1 MRNDSHYLGAYD
13 IFRAVLCMIVFASH
27 SLSFINYSQLGLL
40 AKVIQ
45 CFSGSSAVTS
55 FFVLSGLCTVLFSTD
70 AEAVPIA
77 VLRKKIRK
85 LYPEYLLTFL
95 IALLL
100 GLVAVPQILGGELP
114 ALKHVW
120 MFIIH
125 LLLLQTFVP
134 NTNVIQSYTSTSW
147 YLSCLLVVY
156 ALSPYVIK
164 YFKKFENSRIRR
176 NIYIYI
182 CAIIFAFVAGRR
194 SIELIYM
201 TFPVRMAEFSVGIC
215 TGMLIKERR
224 SVNHLKCKQILS
236 VIGLLLSYVL
246 QRILPLG
253 VLQFVL
259 FPAFPTAIALYY
271 LSFLEPIRLPKR
283 GKLCLKALGKIGNY
297 SYELFLLHYVIQ
309 ELGHT
314 LCAGY
319 ESGIFNLI
327 LLVLEFVATYILAVF
342 VREAVSRL
350 RNIMKRRIEYA

>member
-1 MRNDSHYLGAYD
+1 MRNDSHWVSAYD
-13 IFRAVLCMIVFASH
+13 IFRAVLCLIVFTSH

-40 AKVIQ
+40 SKVIQ

-70 AEAVPIA
+70 AEAAPIA
-77 VLRKKIRK
+77 ILRKKIRK
-85 LYPEYLLTFL
+85 LYPTYLLTFL
-95 IALLL
+95 IAFLL
-100 GLVAVPQILGGELP
+100 GLVAVPQILGGEP
-114 ALKHVW
+114 SALKRAG

-156 ALSPYVIK
+156 AISPYVIK
-164 YFKKFENSRIRR
+164 CFKKFEKSRNRR
-176 NIYIYI
+176 NIYIF
-182 CAIIFAFVAGRR
+182 AIVFALVAGHW

-224 SVNHLKCKQILS
+224 SVNHLMCKQILS

-271 LSFLEPIRLPKR
+271 LSFLEPIRLPER
-283 GKLCLKALGKIGNY
+283 GRLCLKALGKIGNY
-297 SYELFLLHYVIQ
+297 SYEIFLLHYVIQ
-309 ELGHT
+309 ELGNA
-314 LCAGY
+314 LCARY

-327 LLVLEFVATYILAVF
+327 LLILELVVTYILAVF
-342 VREAVSRL
+342 VREFVSRL